1 MRILTAAVTLALA
14 LLSGPATAAAHPS
27 LRRRQLQPLQSQA
40 EFTSSSSSGLLT
52 TPRVASELLQYAFLY
67 ELNFDYAAVAGLAA
81 AVADDGLE
89 VGGGVLLKM

>member
-14 LLSGPATAAAHPS
+14 LLSGPATAAGGHPS
-27 LRRRQLQPLQSQA
+27 LRRHQLQPLQSQA
-40 EFTSSSSSGLLT
+40 EFASSSSSGLLT

-81 AVADDGLE
+81 AVADDGRE
-89 VGGGVLLKM
+89 VGGGVCF